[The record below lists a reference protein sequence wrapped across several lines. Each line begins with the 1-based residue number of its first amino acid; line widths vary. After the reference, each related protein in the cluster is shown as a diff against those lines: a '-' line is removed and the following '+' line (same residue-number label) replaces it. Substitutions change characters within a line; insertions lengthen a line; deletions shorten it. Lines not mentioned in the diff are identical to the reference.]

1 MKETRMRTWI
11 IGFLASAAV
20 IAAAASTESPYVGE
34 EQRAIK
40 ALSQQ
45 QIDDYLQGRGLG
57 YGKAAEL
64 NHYPGPLHV
73 LDLAEE
79 LELTPDQVSRSKA
92 IFAAMQAQAVALGK
106 QIVEREQALDRAF
119 ADGAIE
125 ADSLESMVS
134 DLGTLQARIRYTHL
148 VAHLEQRAVLTGHQ
162 VQLYDRLRG
171 YGAGQ
176 VHQHDHAH

>member
-11 IGFLASAAV
+11 FGFLASAAV

-57 YGKAAEL
+57 YARAAEL

-79 LELTPDQVSRSKA
+79 LELTPDQVSRSTA
-92 IFAAMQAQAVALGK
+92 IFETMQAQATALGR
-106 QIVEREQALDRAF
+106 QLVEQEQALDRAF
-119 ADGAIE
+119 ADGAIA
-125 ADSLESMVS
+125 ADSLRARVS
-134 DLGTLQARIRYTHL
+134 ELGALQAQIRYTHL
-148 VAHLEQRAVLTGHQ
+148 VAHLEQKAVLSDHQ

-171 YGAGQ
+171 YGAGRA
-176 VHQHDHAH
+176 HRREHAH